1 MEPET
6 DDEQEGHCN
15 EVATSTSYSSISVS
29 RTPPQLRRLIKKIR
43 VPLTAQN
50 YILLLYECRRIVKR
64 YAGSSP
70 LWLQHELTI
79 SLLNEI
85 DSLDQFDT
93 LFPTHIRDLQQ
104 LVDSGALDEIES
116 SRQGCCGCWFCC

>member
-6 DDEQEGHCN
+6 DDDCEGQEDT
-15 EVATSTSYSSISVS
+15 AASYSSISVS
-29 RTPPQLRRLIKKIR
+29 RTPPQLRRLIKRIR
-43 VPLTAQN
+43 VPLKSEN
-50 YILLLYECRRIVKR
+50 YILLLFECRRIVKQ

-85 DSLDQFDT
+85 DGLDQFDT
-93 LFPTHIRDLQQ
+93 MFPKHVRDLQD
-104 LVDSGALDEIES
+104 LVDSGALNEIES
-116 SRQGCCGCWFCC
+116 TRSSCCGCWFC